1 MLIRSKEVPRW
12 RLRAAAGKADGAFF
26 DGTAVAPEERI
37 MRPLFLA
44 WLTLALLL
52 LALGRLSHV

>member
-1 MLIRSKEVPRW
+1 MRTSSGGR
-12 RLRAAAGKADGAFF
+12 KADGAFF
-26 DGTAVAPEERI
+26 GGTAVAPYERI